1 MTQPLRVPA
10 PPVREHTAGR
20 PDRAADAYGLPVYLL
35 LGVFFGIVLTRSEVI
50 SWFRIQEMFRFQG
63 FHMFGIFATA
73 LPVAIVTV
81 QWIKRRGARTLGG
94 EPITIPRKQLGTGV
108 RYAVGGTV
116 FGVGWALTGACPGPL
131 FALLGSGVGVI
142 AVAIGSALVGT
153 WTYGYLRPKLPH

>member
-1 MTQPLRVPA
+1 MTQPLRAPA
-10 PPVREHTAGR
+10 PPVREPTASR
-20 PDRAADAYGLPVYLL
+20 PDRASGAHGLPVYLL

-94 EPITIPRKQLGTGV
+94 EPINIPPKQLGTGV